1 MHSQLLGVVLSL
13 MSLPMSSPKDSM
25 MAEILFHSSF
35 SSKGDKME
43 RLPPPLSVDCRFSF
57 EAGSAALSTGGFSS
71 SSISIALKN
80 DGIF

>member
-1 MHSQLLGVVLSL
+1 MAFQKLSPLVPNRSHESMHSQLLGVVLSL

-43 RLPPPLSVDCRFSF
+43 RLPPLSVDCRFSF
-57 EAGSAALSTGGFSS
+57 ET
-71 SSISIALKN
+71 
-80 DGIF
+80 